1 MQTFNASLLTPPQL
15 PPDNINTEQDRH
27 IQLEYEKWLKE
38 QNNILNR
45 QLKYYEGEVL
55 KLRKSRKSLNSKQRQ
70 LKKTGGVLT
79 DTDATE
85 LTKITQEQTFYQKHL
100 DSARKQ
106 LKQHTLVIQ
115 DYNAKQQSKIQSQ
128 MINSG
133 STLTQM
139 APQSPMTI
147 PPSPSQTLLSTSQS
161 PHTNPIQ
168 SPSPNLTA
176 QSPGPSNVNLVMQ
189 SPSSQQSPYNTMQ
202 SSPRIGTPHS
212 QIDENPFSPS
222 SAPSVSPSIPSRLT
236 SPAPGIGS
244 PQSRMCAPGGPMQNN
259 RIITSPIMIQNAQQ
273 HQTRFIR
280 PQMINQEQNV
290 RPRNNISQHQQRI
303 SYGLPVTNIQ
313 ASEHQRMLIVQRQR
327 QQIFQQHQQQQQQ
340 QPQNKIQYGST
351 EEKPQPQVT
360 YDRSN
365 VMKVIEA
372 PQFDK
377 QQQQQF
383 YLKPEQSSIQQQQQ
397 LYQKAI
403 DSQTIN
409 APSHSSIYV
418 SQSTGLPKQRP
429 QQRKHEVN
437 QQQKIQ
443 HEKNQQSQSVQEQQS
458 QEPHRQHYH
467 HQQPQQPSQHQE
479 QQQKLPS
486 VRIPPPNNGE
496 PITEE
501 EFQALVD
508 AGYSVQAIPIH
519 VPVPVEEYQKH
530 IEKQSKRKNSYQYQP
545 IHYQQQQQ
553 QPPQPQQQDEQSESY
568 SRPTEYGRQVK
579 GAGKNKH

>member
-1 MQTFNASLLTPPQL
+1 MAESSLEKEIAKLIASNKAVEPFSGQKQHLQSYRAPILKQKSPLKPEIYPQQKYTTQYLQPQTQQQQVHSSFTSPHPHQHRFAYIAPTLHNYNPSEEVAQYHENP
-15 PPDNINTEQDRH
+15 NIIKNTEYQYLQKD
-27 IQLEYEKWLKE
+27 EY
-38 QNNILNR
+38 
-45 QLKYYEGEVL
+45 
-55 KLRKSRKSLNSKQRQ
+55 
-70 LKKTGGVLT
+70 
-79 DTDATE
+79 
-85 LTKITQEQTFYQKHL
+85 
-100 DSARKQ
+100 
-106 LKQHTLVIQ
+106 
-115 DYNAKQQSKIQSQ
+115 
-128 MINSG
+128 
-133 STLTQM
+133 
-139 APQSPMTI
+139 
-147 PPSPSQTLLSTSQS
+147 
-161 PHTNPIQ
+161 
-168 SPSPNLTA
+168 
-176 QSPGPSNVNLVMQ
+176 
-189 SPSSQQSPYNTMQ
+189 
-202 SSPRIGTPHS
+202 
-212 QIDENPFSPS
+212 
-222 SAPSVSPSIPSRLT
+222 
-236 SPAPGIGS
+236 
-244 PQSRMCAPGGPMQNN
+244 
-259 RIITSPIMIQNAQQ
+259 AQQ
-273 HQTRFIR
+273 
-280 PQMINQEQNV
+280 
-290 RPRNNISQHQQRI
+290 QH
-303 SYGLPVTNIQ
+303 
-313 ASEHQRMLIVQRQR
+313 
-327 QQIFQQHQQQQQQ
+327 QQHQQQQQQ

-397 LYQKAI
+397 QLYQKAI

-443 HEKNQQSQSVQEQQS
+443 HEKNQQSQSAQEQQS